1 MADTRVRAPSYNPFA
16 SYEVEV
22 KDIVY
27 RQDGGRTYPA
37 RVFQP
42 RGQGPFPAVVEVHG
56 GAWMRGDIY
65 QNELLDTRLAASGV
79 VVATVDF
86 RLSDEAPYPAS
97 MADINYAVRWLK
109 AHAEEFNASSVG
121 AGGMGFSSGG
131 HMIML
136 NAMRPRDPR
145 YTAITLTEAPGV
157 DAGVAYVVAGWP
169 VMDPLS
175 RFRYAATID
184 RQDLIEAGLKYFI
197 DEAGMSE
204 ANPQHIL
211 DRGEPARLPPALIVH
226 GAEDAQVTPKTVEI
240 FTESYAQ
247 AGGVIELAKYP
258 GEPHGFARE
267 DTENTRRAID
277 AIKSFIARQLIML

>member
-1 MADTRVRAPSYNPFA
+1 M
-16 SYEVEV
+16 
-22 KDIVY
+22 
-27 RQDGGRTYPA
+27 
-37 RVFQP
+37 
-42 RGQGPFPAVVEVHG
+42 
-56 GAWMRGDIY
+56 
-65 QNELLDTRLAASGV
+65 RLAASGV

-109 AHAEEFNASSVG
+109 AHAGEFNASSVG
-121 AGGMGFSSGG
+121 VGGMGFSSGG

-145 YTAITLTEAPGV
+145 YAAVTLTEAPDI
-157 DAGVAYVVAGWP
+157 DASVAYVVAGWP

-184 RQDLIEAGLKYFI
+184 RQDLIEAGLKYFN
-197 DEAGMSE
+197 DEDGMSE

-211 DRGEPARLPPALIVH
+211 DRGEPARLPPVLIVH

-258 GEPHGFARE
+258 GEPHGVARD

-277 AIKSFIARQLIML
+277 AIKSFIARQLVML